1 MPNAEHSIGLSGG
14 RIGAAPERRPRARTL
29 AFRGSLRSWLICG
42 PAAAVFGGLF
52 IVPVAFFFAMSFWQK
67 KGMRLVPGF
76 SFENYV
82 ETWEKYADVIAI
94 TLGIA
99 LITAVLTTTIAF
111 AFAYLIR
118 FKVGRLGPVLLFITL
133 LTLFGGYLVKIYA
146 WKAILGK
153 VGILNS
159 ALLALGIV
167 DEPLTIFIYNPA
179 AVIVTL
185 TYFLLPLAVL
195 PIYGSLRTIED
206 ETIEAARDVG
216 ARPRHAFRDIVLPLA
231 RPGTLA
237 AFTLSFLVA
246 AGDYVTPRFVGGPYT
261 AMIGD
266 FIEQQFSLRFDW
278 PMGSAMS
285 FSVLG
290 ASMAVVL
297 LVAFLLSLSSRR

>member
-1 MPNAEHSIGLSGG
+1 M
-14 RIGAAPERRPRARTL
+14 
-29 AFRGSLRSWLICG
+29 
-42 PAAAVFGGLF
+42 
-52 IVPVAFFFAMSFWQK
+52 AFFFAMSFWTK
-67 KGMRLVPGF
+67 KAMRIVPDF
-76 SFENYV
+76 TVSNYV
-82 ETWEKYADVIAI
+82 DAVEKYTGVIAA

-99 LITAVLTTTIAF
+99 AATAVLTTLVAF

-118 FKVGRLGPVLLFITL
+118 FKAGRLGLPLLFVTL

-146 WKAILGK
+146 WKSILGTH
-153 VGILNS
+153 GILNS
-159 ALLALGIV
+159 ALLLLGIV
-167 DEPLTIFIYNPA
+167 EAPLPIFIYNPG
-179 AVIVTL
+179 AVVVAL

-195 PIYGSLRTIED
+195 PIYGSLRGIDD

-216 ARPRHAFRDIVLPLA
+216 ARPHQAFRDVVYPLA
-231 RPGTLA
+231 RPGILA

-246 AGDYVTPRFVGGPYT
+246 AGDYVTPRFLGGPYT

-290 ASMAVVL
+290 ASMFVVL
-297 LVAFLLSLSSRR
+297 AVAALLSWSGRR

>member
-1 MPNAEHSIGLSGG
+1 MRSDGIVADSRET
-14 RIGAAPERRPRARTL
+14 AADAGERRMRRRAP
-29 AFRGSLRSWLICG
+29 AIRGDLRRWLLPV
-42 PAAAVFGGLF
+42 PALLVFGGLF
-52 IVPVAFFFAMSFWQK
+52 VAPVLFFFVVSFWRK
-67 KGMRLVPGF
+67 AGMRFVPDF
-76 SFENYV
+76 TFENYV
-82 ETWEKYADVIAI
+82 ETWEKYADVIVI

-99 LITAVLTTTIAF
+99 LATAILTTTIAF

-118 FKVGRLGPVLLFITL
+118 FKAGRLGPPLLFITL
-133 LTLFGGYLVKIYA
+133 TTLFGGYLVKIYA
-146 WKAILGK
+146 WKSILGT

-195 PIYGSLRTIED
+195 PIYGSLRAIDD

-216 ARPRHAFRDIVLPLA
+216 ARPRHAFRDIVFPLA
-231 RPGTLA
+231 RPGTVA

-266 FIEQQFSLRFDW
+266 FIEQQFSLRFNW

-290 ASMAVVL
+290 ASLLVVL
-297 LVAFLLSLSSRR
+297 LITALLHVSGRR

>member
-1 MPNAEHSIGLSGG
+1 MRTGKTLELPQDRVAAAIG
-14 RIGAAPERRPRARTL
+14 PRPRRQPIALRS
-29 AFRGSLRSWLICG
+29 SLRRWLLPA
-42 PAAAVFGGLF
+42 PAAAVFVGLF
-52 IVPVAFFFAMSFWQK
+52 VAPVAFLFAISFWRK
-67 KGMRLVPGF
+67 KAMRLMPDF
-76 SFENYV
+76 TFENYV
-82 ETWEKYADVIAI
+82 ETWEKYAGVIAI

-99 LITAVLTTTIAF
+99 LATAVLTTTLAF

-118 FKVGRLGPVLLFITL
+118 FKAGRLGPPLLFITL

-146 WKAILGK
+146 WKSILGK
-153 VGILNS
+153 DGILNS
-159 ALLALGIV
+159 ALLWLGFV
-167 DEPLTIFIYNPA
+167 REPLTIFIYNPG
-179 AVIVTL
+179 AVVVTL

-195 PIYGSLRTIED
+195 PIYGSLRAIDD

-216 ARPRHAFRDIVLPLA
+216 ARPRQAFRDIVFPLA
-231 RPGTLA
+231 RAGTLA

-285 FSVLG
+285 FSVL
-290 ASMAVVL
+290 AACMPVVL
-297 LVAFLLSLSSRR
+297 AAAAFLSWSGRR

>member
-1 MPNAEHSIGLSGG
+1 VSAGST
-14 RIGAAPERRPRARTL
+14 IGAPNDAIIADAARRPSRRRLANWGTL
-29 AFRGSLRSWLICG
+29 RRWLLPAPAFAI
-42 PAAAVFGGLF
+42 FGGLF
-52 IVPVAFFFAMSFWQK
+52 VAPVAFFFALSFWRK
-67 KGMRLVPGF
+67 KTMRLVPDF
-76 SFENYV
+76 SFENYI
-82 ETWEKYADVIAI
+82 ETWEKYAGVIAI

-99 LITAVLTTTIAF
+99 LMTAVLTTTIAF
-111 AFAYLIR
+111 AFAYFIR
-118 FKVGRLGPVLLFITL
+118 FKVGRLGPPLVFITL
-133 LTLFGGYLVKIYA
+133 VTLFGGYLVKIYA
-146 WKAILGK
+146 WKSILGT

-179 AVIVTL
+179 AVIVAL

-195 PIYGSLRTIED
+195 PIYGALQAID
-206 ETIEAARDVG
+206 NETIEAARDVG
-216 ARPRHAFRDIVLPLA
+216 ARPRQAFRDIVFPLA

-290 ASMAVVL
+290 ASLLVVL
-297 LVAFLLSLSSRR
+297 LVASLLSLSGRR

>member
-1 MPNAEHSIGLSGG
+1 MSADKNVEILRDDIAGTSG
-14 RIGAAPERRPRARTL
+14 RQPRRPAI
-29 AFRGSLRSWLICG
+29 AFRGDLRRWLLPT
-42 PAAAVFGGLF
+42 PAAVVFVGLF
-52 IVPVAFFFAMSFWQK
+52 VAPVAFFFAMSFWRK
-67 KGMRLVPGF
+67 KGMRLVPDF
-76 SFENYV
+76 TFDNYV
-82 ETWEKYADVIAI
+82 EAWEKYAGVIAI

-99 LITAVLTTTIAF
+99 LATAILTTTIAF

-118 FKVGRLGPVLLFITL
+118 FKAGRLGPPLLFITL

-146 WKAILGK
+146 WKSILGK
-153 VGILNS
+153 DGILNS
-159 ALLALGIV
+159 ALLWLGIV
-167 DEPLTIFIYNPA
+167 HEPLTIFIYNPG
-179 AVIVTL
+179 AVVVTL
-185 TYFLLPLAVL
+185 TYFLLPLAIL
-195 PIYGSLRTIED
+195 PIYGSLRTIDD

-216 ARPRHAFRDIVLPLA
+216 ARPRQAFRDIVFPLA
-231 RPGTLA
+231 RAGTLA

-290 ASMAVVL
+290 ACMPVVL
-297 LVAFLLSLSSRR
+297 AAAALLSWCGRR

>member
-1 MPNAEHSIGLSGG
+1 MP
-14 RIGAAPERRPRARTL
+14 AAGTADASAAAALPWRERRNRPGA
-29 AFRGSLRSWLICG
+29 
-42 PAAAVFGGLF
+42 GGLRRWLLPLPAGVVF
-52 IVPVAFFFAMSFWQK
+52 VGLFVAPMAFFFAMSFWTK
-67 KGMRLVPGF
+67 KAMRIVPDF
-76 SFENYV
+76 TISNYV
-82 ETWEKYADVIAI
+82 DAVEKYTGVIAA

-99 LITAVLTTTIAF
+99 AATAVLTTLVAF

-118 FKVGRLGPVLLFITL
+118 FKAGRLGLPLLFVTL

-146 WKAILGK
+146 WKSILGTH
-153 VGILNS
+153 GILNS
-159 ALLALGIV
+159 ALMLLGIV
-167 DEPLTIFIYNPA
+167 EAPLPIFIYNPG
-179 AVIVTL
+179 AVVVAL

-195 PIYGSLRTIED
+195 PIYGSLRGIDD

-216 ARPRHAFRDIVLPLA
+216 ARPHQAFRDVVYPLA
-231 RPGTLA
+231 RPGILA

-246 AGDYVTPRFVGGPYT
+246 AGDYVTPRFLGGPYT

-290 ASMAVVL
+290 ASMLVVL
-297 LVAFLLSLSSRR
+297 AVAALLSWSGRR

>member
-1 MPNAEHSIGLSGG
+1 MPAAGTAHASA
-14 RIGAAPERRPRARTL
+14 AAPPWRERRNR
-29 AFRGSLRSWLICG
+29 RGAGDLRRWLLPL
-42 PAAAVFGGLF
+42 PAAAVFVGLF
-52 IVPVAFFFAMSFWQK
+52 VAPMAFFFAMSFWTK
-67 KGMRLVPGF
+67 KAMRIVPDF
-76 SFENYV
+76 TISNYV
-82 ETWEKYADVIAI
+82 DAVEKYTGVIAA

-99 LITAVLTTTIAF
+99 AATAVLTTLVAF

-118 FKVGRLGPVLLFITL
+118 FKAGRLGPPLLFVTL

-146 WKAILGK
+146 WKSILGTH
-153 VGILNS
+153 GILNS
-159 ALLALGIV
+159 ALMLLGLV
-167 DEPLTIFIYNPA
+167 EAPLPIFIYNPG
-179 AVIVTL
+179 AVVVAL

-195 PIYGSLRTIED
+195 PIYGSLRGIDD

-216 ARPRHAFRDIVLPLA
+216 ARPHQAFRDVVYPLA
-231 RPGTLA
+231 RPGILA

-246 AGDYVTPRFVGGPYT
+246 AGDYVTPRFLGGPYT

-290 ASMAVVL
+290 ASMLVVL
-297 LVAFLLSLSSRR
+297 AVAALLSWSGRR

>member
-1 MPNAEHSIGLSGG
+1 MP
-14 RIGAAPERRPRARTL
+14 AAGTTHTSAAAALPWRERRNH
-29 AFRGSLRSWLICG
+29 RGAGGLRRWLLPL
-42 PAAAVFGGLF
+42 PAAAVFVGLF
-52 IVPVAFFFAMSFWQK
+52 VAPMAFFFAMSFWTK
-67 KGMRLVPGF
+67 KAMRIVPDF
-76 SFENYV
+76 TLSNYV
-82 ETWEKYADVIAI
+82 DAVEKYTGVIAA

-99 LITAVLTTTIAF
+99 FATAAVTTLVAF

-118 FKVGRLGPVLLFITL
+118 FKAGRLGPPLLFVTL

-146 WKAILGK
+146 WKSILGTH
-153 VGILNS
+153 GILNS
-159 ALLALGIV
+159 ALLLLGIV
-167 DEPLTIFIYNPA
+167 EAPLPIFIYNPG
-179 AVIVTL
+179 AVVVAL

-195 PIYGSLRTIED
+195 PIYGSLRSIDD

-216 ARPRHAFRDIVLPLA
+216 ARPHQAFRDVVYPLA
-231 RPGTLA
+231 RPGILA

-246 AGDYVTPRFVGGPYT
+246 AGDYVTPRFLGGPYT

-290 ASMAVVL
+290 ASMLVVL
-297 LVAFLLSLSSRR
+297 AVGALLSWSGRR

>member
-1 MPNAEHSIGLSGG
+1 MSADKTVEAARDGIAEAIRPQL
-14 RIGAAPERRPRARTL
+14 RRRL
-29 AFRGSLRSWLICG
+29 IAFQNNLRRWLLPA
-42 PAAAVFGGLF
+42 PAAAVFVGLF
-52 IVPVAFFFAMSFWQK
+52 IAPVAFFFAVSFWRK
-67 KGMRLVPGF
+67 KAMRLVPDF
-76 SFENYV
+76 TFENYV
-82 ETWEKYADVIAI
+82 ETWEKYAGVIAI

-99 LITAVLTTTIAF
+99 LATALLTTAIAF

-118 FKVGRLGPVLLFITL
+118 FKAGRLGPPLLFITL

-146 WKAILGK
+146 WKSILGK
-153 VGILNS
+153 DGILNS
-159 ALLALGIV
+159 ALLWLGIV
-167 DEPLTIFIYNPA
+167 REPLTIFIYNPG
-179 AVIVTL
+179 AVVVTL
-185 TYFLLPLAVL
+185 TYFLLPLAIL
-195 PIYGSLRTIED
+195 PIYGSLRTIDD

-216 ARPRHAFRDIVLPLA
+216 ARPRHAFRDIVFPLA
-231 RPGTLA
+231 RAGTLA

-290 ASMAVVL
+290 ACMPVVL
-297 LVAFLLSLSSRR
+297 AAAALLSWSGRR